1 MDAGFAR
8 LLGGLPPSRSVKLT
22 QRVVVSA
29 VAGLFAVAGASSAA
43 MASPQQVPDE
53 SIPLLLPVSAGNNLN
68 NSKTDAVKAL
78 LEDLTLNDT
87 LKALS
92 PYRPM

>member
-1 MDAGFAR
+1 
-8 LLGGLPPSRSVKLT
+8 
-22 QRVVVSA
+22 VSA
-29 VAGLFAVAGASSAA
+29 VAGLFVVAGASSAA

-53 SIPLLLPVSAGNNLN
+53 SLPLLLPVSASNSLN
-68 NSKTDAVKAL
+68 TSKTDAVKAL